1 MSRTNNLNI
10 VRKRREFILFN
21 GKLQT
26 QQPTS
31 IMPKDR
37 NGFLALAEFDKPQN
51 GGNPD
56 GGIDQRDAIFNQLRL
71 WQDANHNGI
80 SEPNELK
87 PLLALDVT
95 AIELNF
101 RESKRTDEFGNR
113 FQYRSKIWDARNAR
127 AGRWAW
133 DVFLVIWK

>member
-1 MSRTNNLNI
+1 LERKVSPRFRQVRQEVFKKVSNLLKTNI
-10 VRKRREFILFN
+10 FN
-21 GKLQT
+21 YAQA
-26 QQPTS
+26 S
-31 IMPKDR
+31 
-37 NGFLALAEFDKPQN
+37 
-51 GGNPD
+51 
-56 GGIDQRDAIFNQLRL
+56 FNQLRL